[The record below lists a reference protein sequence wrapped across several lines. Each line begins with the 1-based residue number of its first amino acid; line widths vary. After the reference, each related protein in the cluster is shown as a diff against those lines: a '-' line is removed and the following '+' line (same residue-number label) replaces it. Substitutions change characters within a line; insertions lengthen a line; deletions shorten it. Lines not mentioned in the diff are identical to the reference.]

1 MAQLEL
7 LCELEQGFPL
17 VFHAPGVF
25 PCALQRATCLT
36 LFEFLWKS
44 LFLCNI

>member
-7 LCELEQGFPL
+7 LCELEQSSAL
-17 VFHAPGVF
+17 VFHAPGV
-25 PCALQRATCLT
+25 CMLSTLQRA

-44 LFLCNI
+44 LFLCNV